1 VHLGV
6 GERRPDGYHL
16 LDSIFLCLDFG
27 DSLFVEEGERG
38 GAIEAVLEPEGGA
51 DIPAAENLA
60 CRAAALFRESS
71 GYDRALRIR
80 IVKRIPL
87 GGGLGG
93 GSSDA
98 AAVLRALNLLSGA
111 AYSRRGLALMAERLG
126 SDVPFFLS
134 GGAALVSGRGER
146 IRPLPPGSLL
156 GASGEK
162 PSASPRASPL
172 GFLLVNPGFPSST
185 AAAFAQLDAH
195 RAGPGAGAVKRGVS
209 VEDAAES
216 LAGDPARW
224 PYSNDFLPV
233 FRAAGA
239 ADGVYDRILD
249 DLKAQGAVFSGLSGA
264 GSSCFG
270 VFPHKG
276 AILEA
281 ENTLKRHWP
290 FVQPMFFLASMPPPV
305 LLCYQ

>member
-1 VHLGV
+1 VHLEV
-6 GERRPDGYHL
+6 GDRRPDGYHF

-38 GAIEAVLEPEGGA
+38 GAVEAVLEPEGGA
-51 DIPAAENLA
+51 DIPAEENLA

-71 GYDRALRIR
+71 GYDRGLRIR
-80 IVKRIPL
+80 IVKRVPL

-111 AYSRRGLALMAERLG
+111 AYSRRGLALMAEWLG

-156 GASGEK
+156 GAPGGK
-162 PSASPRASPL
+162 PRARPQAPPL

-185 AAAFAQLDAH
+185 AAAFAQLDAY
-195 RAGPGAGAVKRGVS
+195 RAGPGAAKRGVS
-209 VEDAAES
+209 VEDAAEF

-224 PYSNDFLPV
+224 PYANDFLPV
-233 FRAAGA
+233 FRSAGA
-239 ADGVYDRILD
+239 AGGVYDRILD
-249 DLKAQGAVFSGLSGA
+249 DLKARGAVFSGLSGA
-264 GSSCFG
+264 GSTCFG
-270 VFPHKG
+270 VFPHEG

-281 ENTLKRHWP
+281 ESTLKRHWP
-290 FVQPMFFLASMPPPV
+290 FVQPTFFLASMPPPV